1 MLSNSYNVDVTYT
14 DKFRNG
20 EMIVESWFVKVP
32 LSQKTFLLDEMEVFM
47 YDKMIPMLQA
57 FAAKVNFSRGQRI
70 LIKVFHNDANT
81 TLITTNSIEKLFRLF
96 RSKQID
102 S

>member
-57 FAAKVNFSRGQRI
+57 FAAKACINENDVGGFHLHLLEFPFIYQFYPRMII
-70 LIKVFHNDANT
+70 LVESTF
-81 TLITTNSIEKLFRLF
+81 
-96 RSKQID
+96 
-102 S
+102 

>member
-57 FAAKVNFSRGQRI
+57 FAAKVNFSMGQRI
-70 LIKVFHNDANT
+70 LIKVFHSDANT
-81 TLITTNSIEKLFRLF
+81 
-96 RSKQID
+96 SKIPKIAFKNVLDFFGKQR
-102 S
+102 

>member
-57 FAAKVNFSRGQRI
+57 FAAKVNFSRGQWL
-70 LIKVFHNDANT
+70 LIKAFHNDAST
-81 TLITTNSIEKLFRLF
+81 TLITKIALKTFLDYVCHNR
-96 RSKQID
+96 
-102 S
+102 

>member
-47 YDKMIPMLQA
+47 YDRMIPMLQA
-57 FAAKVNFSRGQRI
+57 FAAKACINENDVGGFHLHLLEFPFICQFYSRTRTAVSCHC
-70 LIKVFHNDANT
+70 LE
-81 TLITTNSIEKLFRLF
+81 SLF
-96 RSKQID
+96 
-102 S
+102 